1 MIFLNEYEYYKLLT
15 TYNLMKS
22 LALSSPLTIILLL
35 IFACSGSKPV
45 DFSNLYS
52 RGGLVYYNKPY
63 MLIGG
68 KGIDASKTLFSGE
81 CVKYYPTGALQGKGS
96 YNNGILVKGSYLGMD
111 GTLLESTE
119 TKGDTTISIEWYG
132 TGQKRWENKTVKG
145 KVVSIS
151 RWNEDGK
158 IRKELYDWEE
168 EAVKEDNYYSDGRRP
183 LNYIIKKPKVNL
195 DKQDVLFFMHGH
207 GGHIGYYEPH
217 MINQFS
223 DNYVKIILRAPY
235 ETSLFSNK
243 WTWFDFHISFFSD
256 TTFNEEQINSSC
268 DAILFSI
275 NKIIEKEKINPKRI
289 FVGGNSQGGI
299 MACKLALEHPDAIDG
314 FIAHNSFMPISYK
327 ILKDESKY
335 AKLKGLVI
343 NGEYD
348 ETIDPINSK
357 HIANTFLKLGANI
370 EKKELKMG
378 HEFPKLSRDVIN
390 GWMARNN

>member
-1 MIFLNEYEYYKLLT
+1 MVQSLVFRFKYLT
-15 TYNLMKS
+15 TYNLMKN
-22 LALSSPLTIILLL
+22 LALSSPLSIILLL

-45 DFSNLYS
+45 DISNLYS
-52 RGGLVYYNKPY
+52 RGGLVYYNKTN
-63 MLIGG
+63 MLTGG
-68 KGIDASKTLFSGE
+68 KGINPSKSLFSGE
-81 CVKYYPTGALQGKGS
+81 CVKYYPTGTLQGKGL

-119 TKGDTTISIEWYG
+119 RRGDTTIHFEWHSM
-132 TGQKRWENKTVKG
+132 GQKSWESKTVEG
-145 KVVSIS
+145 KVVFTN
-151 RWNEDGK
+151 RWHEDGK

-168 EAVKEDNYYSDGRRP
+168 EAIKEDNYYSDSRRP
-183 LNYIIKKPKVNL
+183 LNYIIKKPKVNF

-243 WTWFDFHISFFSD
+243 WTWFDFYISFSSD

-268 DAILFSI
+268 DAILFSM

-314 FIAHNSFMPISYK
+314 FITHNSFMPISYK
-327 ILKDESKY
+327 TLENESKY
-335 AKLKGLVI
+335 VKLKGLVI
-343 NGEYD
+343 SGEYD
-348 ETIDPINSK
+348 KTIDPVNSK
-357 HIANTFLKLGANI
+357 HIANTFLKLGADI
-370 EKKELKMG
+370 QTTELKMG
-378 HEFPKLSRDVIN
+378 HEFPKISRDVIN
-390 GWMARNN
+390 EWMDQNK

>member
-1 MIFLNEYEYYKLLT
+1 
-15 TYNLMKS
+15 MKS

-81 CVKYYPTGALQGKGS
+81 CVKYYPTGALQGKGT

-132 TGQKRWENKTVKG
+132 TGQKRWESKTVKG
-145 KVVSIS
+145 KVVSIN
-151 RWNEDGK
+151 RWHEDGK

-168 EAVKEDNYYSDGRRP
+168 EAVKEDNYYSDGKRP
-183 LNYIIKKPKVNL
+183 LNYIIKKPKVNF

-207 GGHIGYYEPH
+207 GGHIGYYESH

-268 DAILFSI
+268 DAVLFSI
-275 NKIIEKEKINPKRI
+275 DKIIEKEKINPKRI
-289 FVGGNSQGGI
+289 FIGGNSQGGI
-299 MACKLALEHPDAIDG
+299 IACKLALEHPDAIDG
-314 FIAHNSFMPISYK
+314 FITHNSFMPIFYK

-348 ETIDPINSK
+348 KTIDPINSK
-357 HIANTFLKLGANI
+357 HIANTFLKLGADI
-370 EKKELKMG
+370 QMTELKMG
-378 HEFPKLSRDVIN
+378 HEFPKLSRDAIN
-390 GWMARNN
+390 EWMAKNN

>member
-1 MIFLNEYEYYKLLT
+1 
-15 TYNLMKS
+15 MKN
-22 LALSSPLTIILLL
+22 LALSSPLLIIILLL
-35 IFACSGSKPV
+35 VFACRDSKPV
-45 DFSNLYS
+45 DFSNLIS
-52 RGGLVYYNKPY
+52 RGGLVYYNKPNT
-63 MLIGG
+63 LIGG
-68 KGIDASKTLFSGE
+68 KGIKSLKTLFSGE
-81 CVKYYPTGALQGKGS
+81 CVKYYPTGAIQGKGL
-96 YNNGILVKGSYLGMD
+96 YNNGILVRGSYLGMD

-119 TKGDTTISIEWYG
+119 TKDDTTISIEWFG
-132 TGQKRWENKTVKG
+132 TGQKRWESKTTDG
-145 KVVSIS
+145 KVVSIN
-151 RWNEDGK
+151 RWHEDGK

-168 EAVKEDNYYSDGRRP
+168 EAIKDDNYYSDSRRP
-183 LNYIIKKPKVNL
+183 LNYIIKRPKVNF

-243 WTWFDFHISFFSD
+243 WTWFDFHISFSSD

-314 FIAHNSFMPISYK
+314 FIAHNSFMPISYNVST
-327 ILKDESKY
+327 DESKY

-343 NGEYD
+343 NGEFD

-357 HIANTFLKLGANI
+357 HIANTFLKLGADI

-378 HEFPKLSRDVIN
+378 HEFPKISRDVIN
-390 GWMARNN
+390 EWMAQNN

>member
-1 MIFLNEYEYYKLLT
+1 MK
-15 TYNLMKS
+15 NLVLRSPS
-22 LALSSPLTIILLL
+22 LIILLL
-35 IFACSGSKPV
+35 FVFACRGSKPV
-45 DFSNLYS
+45 DFSNLIS

-81 CVKYYPTGALQGKGS
+81 CVKYYPTGALQGKGT
-96 YNNGILVKGSYLGMD
+96 YNNGILVKGSYFGMD
-111 GTLLESTE
+111 GILLESTE
-119 TKGDTTISIEWYG
+119 IKGDTTISIEWYS
-132 TGQKRWENKTVKG
+132 TRQKRWESRTVEG
-145 KVVSIS
+145 KIVSTL
-151 RWNEDGK
+151 RWHEDGK
-158 IRKELYDWEE
+158 IRKELFGWE
-168 EAVKEDNYYSDGRRP
+168 KEVIKDDNFYSNSRRP

-195 DKQDVLFFMHGH
+195 EKQNVLFFMHGH

-314 FIAHNSFMPISYK
+314 FIAHNSFMPISYNVST
-327 ILKDESKY
+327 DESKY

-343 NGEYD
+343 SGEYD

-357 HIANTFLKLGANI
+357 HIANTFLKLGADI

-390 GWMARNN
+390 EWMAQNN